1 MEFLN
6 NVFEQRDKPISD
18 SSKKLY
24 TRNLM
29 KLNNDMPI
37 TNFIFL
43 KEPKQILNMIK
54 DYKPTTQRSYIIA
67 ICTVLKNSKQ
77 QNLYDM
83 YFEILSNFNNQ
94 LKVRTD
100 KSDSQKENW
109 LSNDNIDKI
118 SDDLKSKVVKKVRN
132 KEDYMNLLNY
142 MVLSLYTMHA
152 PRRNIDYSLMKISN
166 NMSDDKFNYLDIDKQ
181 QFIFN
186 NYKTNGTYN
195 SVVIKIEDELMKV
208 ISLYLSNHPEKSK
221 LKNKTYNIHFL
232 KTFYNEDIIK
242 SQDMTRI
249 LNTVFGKSIG
259 SSMLRNMYL
268 SNKYSNII
276 ENLKKDTTDMGTSVD
291 VALNNYIK
299 K

>member
-18 SSKKLY
+18 SKKLY

-37 TNFIFL
+37 TNFNFL
-43 KEPKQILNMIK
+43 KEPKHILNIIK

-67 ICTVLKNSKQ
+67 ICTALKNSKQ

-109 LSNDNIDKI
+109 LSNDNINKI
-118 SDDLKSKVVKKVRN
+118 SDDLKEKVVKKVRN
-132 KEDYMNLLNY
+132 KDDYNILLNH
-142 MVLSLYTMHA
+142 MVLSLYTLHA
-152 PRRNIDYSLMKISN
+152 PRRNIE
-166 NMSDDKFNYLDIDKQ
+166 

-186 NYKTNGTYN
+186 NYKTQGKYN
-195 SVVIKIEDELMKV
+195 SVVIENEDELMKV

-221 LKNKTYNIHFL
+221 LKNATYNIHFL
-232 KTFYNEDIIK
+232 NLSIMK
-242 SQDMTRI
+242 I
-249 LNTVFGKSIG
+249 L
-259 SSMLRNMYL
+259 LRA
-268 SNKYSNII
+268 
-276 ENLKKDTTDMGTSVD
+276 KK
-291 VALNNYIK
+291 
-299 K
+299 

>member
-6 NVFEQRDKPISD
+6 NIFEQRDKPISD

-37 TNFIFL
+37 TNFNFL
-43 KEPKQILNMIK
+43 KEPKHILNMIK
-54 DYKPTTQRSYIIA
+54 DYKPTTQRSYIIS

-109 LSNDNIDKI
+109 LSNDNINEI
-118 SDDLKSKVVKKVRN
+118 SDDLKSKVVKKVKT
-132 KEDYMNLLNY
+132 KEDYINLLNY
-142 MVLSLYTMHA
+142 MVLSLYTLHP
-152 PRRNIDYSLMKISN
+152 PRRNIDYSLMKLSN

-186 NYKTNGTYN
+186 NYKTQGKYN
-195 SVVIKIEDELMKV
+195 SVVVPIEDELMKV

-242 SQDMTRI
+242 SQDITRL
-249 LNTVFGKSIG
+249 LNTVFGKSVG
-259 SSMLRNMYL
+259 SSLLRNMYL

>member
-6 NVFEQRDKPISD
+6 NVFEQKDKPISD

-24 TRNLM
+24 TRNFIE
-29 KLNNDMPI
+29 LNNDMPI

-43 KEPKQILNMIK
+43 KEPKHILNMIK

-109 LSNDNIDKI
+109 LSNESINKI

-132 KEDYMNLLNY
+132 KEDYNILLNY

-152 PRRNIDYSLMKISN
+152 PRRNIDYSLMKLSN
-166 NMSDDKFNYLDIDKQ
+166 NMSDDKFNYLDMDKK

-186 NYKTNGTYN
+186 NYKTQCKYN
-195 SVVIKIEDELMKV
+195 SVIMPIENELMKV

-242 SQDMTRI
+242 SQDITRL
-249 LNTVFGKSIG
+249 LNKIFGKSVG

-276 ENLKKDTTDMGTSVD
+276 ENLKKRHNRYGDFCRCGPE
-291 VALNNYIK
+291 
-299 K
+299 

>member
-24 TRNLM
+24 SRNLM

-37 TNFIFL
+37 TNFNFL
-43 KEPKQILNMIK
+43 KEPKHILNMIK

-67 ICTVLKNSKQ
+67 ICTVLKNSKNP
-77 QNLYDM
+77 NLYDM

-109 LSNDNIDKI
+109 LSNDSIDKI
-118 SDDLKSKVVKKVRN
+118 SSDLKSKVVKKVRN
-132 KEDYMNLLNY
+132 KEDYMNLLNH

-152 PRRNIDYSLMKISN
+152 PRRNIDYSLMKLSN

-186 NYKTNGTYN
+186 NYKTQGKYN
-195 SVVIKIEDELMKV
+195 SVVVNIEDELMKV

-242 SQDMTRI
+242 SQEMTRI
-249 LNTVFGKSIG
+249 LNKIFGKSVG
-259 SSMLRNMYL
+259 SSLLRNMYL

-276 ENLKKDTTDMGTSVD
+276 ENLKKDTTDMGTSVE